1 MSEQIYNEIGQKLTE
16 KYHTSAGKMFGKP
29 CLKTADNKAF
39 AAFYKGE
46 MVFKI
51 GQQEVNLLK
60 DKYSGSTNWDP
71 SGKNRPMK
79 DWLQMPA
86 EYKEDWGELAKK
98 ALYYVN
104 ENK

>member
-1 MSEQIYNEIGQKLTE
+1 MSEQIYNEIGQRLKDEL
-16 KYHTSAGKMFGKP
+16 HSSAGKMFGKP

-39 AAFYKGE
+39 SAFFKGE
-46 MVFKI
+46 MVFKL

-60 DKYSGSTNWDP
+60 EKYTGSTNWDP

-79 DWLQMPA
+79 DWLQMPV
-86 EYKEDWGELAKK
+86 EYKDHWDELARK